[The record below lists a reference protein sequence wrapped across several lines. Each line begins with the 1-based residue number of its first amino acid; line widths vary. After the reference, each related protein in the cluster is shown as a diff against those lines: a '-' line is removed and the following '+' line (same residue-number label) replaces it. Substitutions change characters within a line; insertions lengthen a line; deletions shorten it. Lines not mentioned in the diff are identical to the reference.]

1 MPSGPVVWEQGLR
14 GMGSRRVLPPPCRGL
29 PRHGGILTR
38 EGEQG
43 QVHDMGAAES
53 GLAFLTEGL
62 DRRWSR
68 SGLPEDLRPRVHELG
83 ACDATSN
90 VGGNEGAEVFLTPRS
105 ILIGP
110 VGGPA
115 GKPCTR
121 CLASRWQRLLPEAE
135 RRVLES
141 GVSFEARAVTPHLT
155 DFAVEAVHLL
165 YTEAV
170 SNPRS
175 DALGD
180 ETADVLELS
189 LTSRAVRTFPLL
201 PDSGCPHCASPV
213 PVVPEEALPDLRS
226 RPKLHP
232 DIYRLR
238 ENADLDTDTAAFVN
252 PVCGVLG
259 STVHIE
265 LASPTMAPAVGN
277 MRITSA
283 GMLLDVGWSGQT
295 HAYETSRLVGIFEGL
310 ERHAG
315 TQQRRHRALIT
326 ASLRELMERGSR
338 VLDPRECGL
347 YDEAFYAEEPG
358 RLSPFTPDLQT
369 RWVWG
374 RSLRDDEPILVPE
387 QLVYYVGD
395 GEPGAFVDECSNGC
409 AVGSTPEEALLYGLL
424 ELVERDAFVL
434 AWYAGLALPEIDVA
448 SLSSPGTRHMIDRIR
463 LHGYDV
469 RLFDNRV
476 DLPFPVVNAVG
487 VRRDGGLGSLCFAAG
502 SGLDPSSAAH
512 SAVEEIATYLPSLAL
527 RTERRRTEIEA
538 MADDHS
544 LVRELK
550 DHPLL
555 FALPRMASRADFL
568 LGERREHRFEDLY
581 REWEQ
586 QRPRSEDLLTDLR
599 SCVSVLTDRGFD
611 VIGVDQT
618 SPEQASA
625 GLSNVAVIVPGL
637 ATIDFG
643 WAKQRVLTSP
653 RFTELVKRVAGPG
666 TGVPNP
672 VPHPF
677 P

>member
-1 MPSGPVVWEQGLR
+1 
-14 GMGSRRVLPPPCRGL
+14 MG
-29 PRHGGILTR
+29 TA
-38 EGEQG
+38 EG
-43 QVHDMGAAES
+43 

-83 ACDATSN
+83 VGEATSS
-90 VGGNEGAEVFLTPRS
+90 VGGSGRSAVFLTPRS
-105 ILIGP
+105 VLIGP
-110 VGGPA
+110 VGGSA

-121 CLASRWQRLLPEAE
+121 CLAGRWQRLLPEAE
-135 RRVLES
+135 RRVVES
-141 GVSFEARAVTPHLT
+141 GMSFEARAVTPHLT
-155 DFAVEAVHLL
+155 DFTVEAIHLL
-165 YTEAV
+165 YTEVALE
-170 SNPRS
+170 PRN
-175 DALGD
+175 DAWSE
-180 ETADVLELS
+180 ETADVFELS
-189 LTSRAVRTFPLL
+189 LTSRTVRTFPLL
-201 PDSGCPHCASPV
+201 ADSGCPHCSAPV
-213 PVVPEEALPDLRS
+213 PVVPEEALPELRS

-232 DIYRLR
+232 DNYRLR
-238 ENADLDTDTAAFVN
+238 DHTDFDTRTAVFVN

-295 HAYETSRLVGIFEGL
+295 DSYDSSRLVGIFEGL

-315 TQQRRHRALIT
+315 TQQRRHHDLIT
-326 ASLRELMERGSR
+326 ASFRELVEQGSR

-347 YDEAFYAEEPG
+347 YDEAFYTEEPG
-358 RLSPFTPDLQT
+358 RLSPFTPDLRT

-374 RSLRDDEPILVPE
+374 SSLREDEPILVPE
-387 QLVYYVGD
+387 QLVYYVRD

-434 AWYAGLALPEIDVA
+434 AWYAGLALPEIDIA
-448 SLSSPGTRHMIDRIR
+448 SLSSPETRHMIDRIR

-487 VRRDGGLGSLCFAAG
+487 VRRDGGLGNLCFAAG
-502 SGLDPSSAAH
+502 SGLDPASAVH
-512 SAVEEIATYLPSLAL
+512 SAVSEIATYIPSLAS
-527 RTERRRTEIEA
+527 RTEKRRSEVEA
-538 MADDHS
+538 MVEDHD

-555 FALPRMASRADFL
+555 FALADMAPSTDFL
-568 LGERREHRFEDLY
+568 LSERGTHSLSELY
-581 REWEQ
+581 RDWESR
-586 QRPRSEDLLTDLR
+586 RPRSGDLLADLR
-599 SCVSVLTDRGFD
+599 SCVSFLTERGFD

-618 SPEQASA
+618 SPEQAA
-625 GLSNVAVIVPGL
+625 VGLSNVAVIVPGL
-637 ATIDFG
+637 TPIDFG
-643 WAKQRVLTSP
+643 WRKQRVFTLP
-653 RFTELVKRVAGPG
+653 RFRELVERTAGAG
-666 TGVPNP
+666 AGVPNP